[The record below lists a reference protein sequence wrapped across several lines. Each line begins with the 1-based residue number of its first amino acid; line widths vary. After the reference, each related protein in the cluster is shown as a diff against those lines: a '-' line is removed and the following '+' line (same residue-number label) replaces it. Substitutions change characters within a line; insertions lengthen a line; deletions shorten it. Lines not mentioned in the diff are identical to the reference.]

1 MAAEESL
8 IRTPPRPSTWER
20 TWKSVSIIFE
30 SHIATVGLLIV
41 VFWIIVGI
49 ISLFWTPFPVNQSLF
64 TQQLP
69 PNTVFLVSFAI
80 VAAGIVGLTLSNLNQ
95 YIKLVGIPVLVL
107 IEIIVIWWLL
117 QGASPNLLGTDN
129 LGRDILSRIMVG
141 TQPILL
147 KTDLPPMTLG
157 NYFIIAAVIAF
168 LVSLL
173 GPVALLSALAQAG
186 RRLHLF
192 ILAAVWLVA
201 SIILFLVLPDAIQIS
216 GREIA
221 VTFFT
226 PFFITLAILYVG
238 LFIFGWIRAK
248 ALGLSEPM
256 RAWTISLAITIGLA
270 VLGSSN
276 FLQSID
282 LPRVSLPIGV
292 AIWGVIGS
300 LVVGSILGLNAGYRG
315 GWWDQTIMQGLDALI
330 AFPVIVLYLVL
341 IGALAGAEQETRALV
356 VILAITVTGTPGVAR
371 LVRSL
376 ALDIKTRDYIRAAET
391 RGETNSYIMMREILP
406 NARGPVLVDAM
417 LRVGYAIFAIG
428 TLGFLGLGLPPPDP
442 DWGTMVADARQF
454 IFANPAAVIWP
465 AIAVASLV
473 IGLNFFA
480 DGLRE
485 ELTRYQK

>member
-1 MAAEESL
+1 MAAEQSV
-8 IRTPPRPSTWER
+8 IQTAPRPSFWAR

-30 SHIATVGLLIV
+30 SRIATVGLIIV
-41 VFWIIVGI
+41 AFWVIVGI
-49 ISLFWTPFPVNQSLF
+49 VSLFWTPFPENESQF

-69 PNTVFLVSFAI
+69 PSVPFLISFLIAGAGVTGLAI
-80 VAAGIVGLTLSNLNQ
+80 SNVRRS
-95 YIKLVGIPVLVL
+95 IKLVGMAVLVL
-107 IEIIVIWWLL
+107 AEVIVIGLLL
-117 QGASPNLLGTDN
+117 QSSTPNLLGTDN

-141 TQPILL
+141 TQPVLL
-147 KTDLPPMTLG
+147 KTDIPELSLG
-157 NYFIIAAVIAF
+157 SYFVVGAIIAF

-173 GPVALLSALAQAG
+173 GPFALLATLAQRG
-186 RRLHLF
+186 KRLWIF
-192 ILAAVWLVA
+192 ILAGIWLAVSV
-201 SIILFLVLPDAIQIS
+201 ILLLVLPDTVQIA

-221 VTFFT
+221 VAFYT
-226 PFFITLAILYVG
+226 PFFFTLAILYVG
-238 LFIFGWIRAK
+238 LFLYGWIRAR
-248 ALGLSEPM
+248 ALELFEPM
-256 RAWTISLAITIGLA
+256 RAWTISLLVAIVLA
-270 VLGSSN
+270 VLGN
-276 FLQSID
+276 LDAIQSVM
-282 LPRVSLPIGV
+282 LPPISVPIGV

-300 LVVGSILGLNAGYRG
+300 LIVGSFLGLNAGYRG

-341 IGALAGAEQETRALV
+341 IGALAGSDQETRALV
-356 VILAITVTGTPGVAR
+356 VILAITITGTPGVAR

-391 RGETNSYIMMREILP
+391 RGETTSYIMFREIMP
-406 NARGPVLVDAM
+406 NARGPILVDAM

-454 IFANPAAVIWP
+454 IFANPWAVVWP
-465 AIAVASLV
+465 AVAVASLV